1 MTFEYGYPR
10 MEINMNEIIT
20 IFQNYPFLQT
30 EWFYTMLTFVATCT
44 SAVVALG
51 MWRVDSKQ
59 KIREEKLQTLSR
71 IVQIDIELKAV
82 YRDAW
87 AKIAAYHGDSNK
99 EILQKDVKQIK
110 QDHIRMSIFQ
120 VIDILADVHK
130 HFNSFNLPMDENWEA
145 HFYHTFH
152 PVRRKAFVTAF
163 LKYEA
168 DERFGKQFV
177 CFVKEII
184 EYHNNNPDS
193 TFQMKKDQEVA

>member
-1 MTFEYGYPR
+1 M
-10 MEINMNEIIT
+10 INEIVT
-20 IFQNYPFLQT
+20 IFQSYPFLQT
-30 EWFYTMLTFVATCT
+30 EWFYTMLTFVVTLA
-44 SAVVALG
+44 SAMVALV

-59 KIREEKLQTLSR
+59 KLREEKRQTLSR
-71 IVQIDIELKAV
+71 IVQIDIELKGV

-87 AKIAAYHGDSNK
+87 AKIAALPGDSNK
-99 EILQKDVKQIK
+99 EILQKDVKNIK

-130 HFNSFNLPMDENWEA
+130 HFNSFNMPLDENWEA

-177 CFVKEII
+177 EYVKETI
-184 EYHNNNPDS
+184 EWHNKHLDAS
-193 TFQMKKDQEVA
+193 FQMKKDQEVA